1 VQPHDLDAE
10 ESVLGATIASPNAVP
25 IAVELLTANDFY
37 RDTNRLIFGAVRKMY
52 AAGVEVDPVTL
63 SAALEQEGVLERVG
77 GKDYVHTLVDVVPAA
92 TNVRH
97 YAEIVRETSVLRRL
111 IRAGQEIA
119 ELGYEHP
126 HEAAALLDEAERKVY
141 ALADRDGG
149 RGVVDACDSL
159 RDLVESLP
167 ERRQGR
173 RLRRVRCGFEMIDG
187 FTGGLG
193 RGELCLLGARPSI
206 GKTSLA
212 TCIARSVAFNEGPV
226 LFFSIEMSVEA
237 LTERLAQAHCLIGGD
252 ELRTGNLDGAQLDL
266 LADLRERLA
275 GGRLRID
282 DKAGR
287 DPLRLRHVARRANA
301 QAPLALVVVDYL
313 QLMRSANRTENR
325 QQEVAEISHS
335 LKELALELDC
345 PVLALSQ
352 LNRQVEGRG
361 SEDGRPRLSDLRDSG
376 ALEQDADVVIFL
388 HADKEQAKAARS
400 GTLSV
405 EVGAEVAKNRNGRI
419 GQGVLL
425 FERMFTRFRDK
436 LPDR

>member
-1 VQPHDLDAE
+1 MQPHDLDAE
-10 ESVLGATIASPNAVP
+10 ESVLGAMIASPNAIP
-25 IAVELLTANDFY
+25 IATELVAEDDFY
-37 RDTNRLIFGAVRKMY
+37 RDTHRLVFRAIREMY
-52 AAGVEVDPVTL
+52 ALGKEVDAVTL
-63 SAALEQEGVLERVG
+63 SAALEQQGVLERVG
-77 GKDYVHTLVDVVPAA
+77 GKAFVHTLVEIVPAA
-92 TNVRH
+92 ANVRQ
-97 YAEIVRETSVLRRL
+97 YAEIVRETSVLRQL

-126 HEAAALLDEAERKVY
+126 DVAAEMLDAAERKVY

-167 ERRQGR
+167 ERREGR

-193 RGELCLLGARPSI
+193 RGELCLLGARPSL

-212 TCIARSVAFNEGPV
+212 TCIARSVAFTEGPV

-237 LTERLAQAHCLIGGD
+237 LTERLTQAHCSIGSDQLRVGD
-252 ELRTGNLDGAQLDL
+252 LDARQLDL
-266 LADLRERLA
+266 IDDLRERLA

-282 DKAGR
+282 DTAGAE
-287 DPLRLRHVARRANA
+287 PIRLRHVARRANS
-301 QAPLALVVVDYL
+301 QAPLALVIVDYL
-313 QLMRSANRTENR
+313 QLMHTAGRAENR

-335 LKELALELDC
+335 LKALALELDC

-388 HADKEQAKAARS
+388 HMNKEQHKAARS
-400 GTLSV
+400 GTLRV
-405 EVGAEVAKNRNGRI
+405 EVEAEVAKNRNGRI
-419 GQGVLL
+419 GQGLLL
-425 FERMFTRFRDK
+425 FERLHTRFRDK